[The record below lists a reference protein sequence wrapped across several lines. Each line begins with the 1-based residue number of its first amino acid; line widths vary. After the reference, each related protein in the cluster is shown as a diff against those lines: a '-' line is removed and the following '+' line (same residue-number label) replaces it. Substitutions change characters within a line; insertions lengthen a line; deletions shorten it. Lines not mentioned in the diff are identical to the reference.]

1 MKNKLLLVTT
11 LLTLTSLA
19 GCCEKNEECSHQWG
33 DWSTKTDATCT
44 EEGERTRTCTLC
56 NEIETSKI
64 DVLDHDWADAT
75 CTSPKTCKECSATD
89 GNALGH
95 TFGTATYNWNN
106 TSCTA
111 SRACTRGGCTYAET
125 ETVTGTYVKDS
136 DATCTAAEK
145 GHYVAVFEN
154 NVFTNQVSTTIT
166 KGNQLEHTFGAT
178 TYSWS
183 GDSCTAS
190 RPCTRS
196 GCTYA
201 ETETVKGTYV
211 KDSDATCTEAETGH
225 YVADFKNAAFTDQV
239 TETAIHGNPAE
250 HLFGNVTYEW
260 KGSVCKAKRAC
271 TRSGCTYVEM
281 ETATGTY
288 VKDSDATCTSPEK
301 GHYVANFENT
311 SFTQQV
317 SNSVDVGDAL
327 NHSYN
332 YKGECTRTGCNAS
345 IKVQA
350 QYSDDGEIYYIEE
363 AGLKVYEL
371 NANGSLHIK
380 FVRYS
385 DGSDIVSKIYDE
397 DGNVL
402 LSNSSYGTITLTKNQ
417 KIYVSINCI
426 EKVGSPYFT
435 IECDHSFDEYGYCSY
450 CEYDDAELLKING
463 YSYSNKMKNG
473 TTVFK
478 FETDIDTY
486 GQLVFAKSNGD
497 AVTTSDSITFTVTD
511 MSTKTPVTVYKDNKF
526 VIEANAKYRISVTY
540 SLTASTTLKVSLNQT
555 DIPVELKE
563 KAFIIDD
570 VFLITDKGICLSGTV
585 LSGIVQPGDE
595 LYVYN
600 LSAVVTEAYTVEV
613 TGLEITKNEVDSAV
627 EGQTVGIYIDTDR
640 TKEDFVKS
648 SILSNVEYTIDDAVT
663 EFNFDAYFYS
673 KQDGGRST
681 PATSGYMP
689 SVQFTFTAGN
699 KVMNPINLGTMKL
712 NFDGDTIYP
721 SANGQFVSGT
731 IYCNTDTSIK
741 WLPGDLF
748 DQIVTR
754 VVVTE
759 SGKTIGDLY
768 ISESD
773 IDEQTIEFKNQWK
786 YNTTVIRDGYFVAN
800 DKNYSTM
807 TNLYKGNVLSNFND
821 LLRVSFLAK
830 IDTTTFDEGNGVGT
844 FDCTEVYMK
853 KGFTLT
859 IPSDVNTTY
868 IGMVNYDNPEFDI
881 YNYSIF
887 MRYTNGNVT
896 TYKVSGITEVNI
908 EFGCV
913 YIVVL

>member
-1 MKNKLLLVTT
+1 MY
-11 LLTLTSLA
+11 
-19 GCCEKNEECSHQWG
+19 
-33 DWSTKTDATCT
+33 
-44 EEGERTRTCTLC
+44 
-56 NEIETSKI
+56 EIE
-64 DVLDHDWADAT
+64 
-75 CTSPKTCKECSATD
+75 
-89 GNALGH
+89 
-95 TFGTATYNWNN
+95 
-106 TSCTA
+106 
-111 SRACTRGGCTYAET
+111 ET
-125 ETVTGTYVKDS
+125 
-136 DATCTAAEK
+136 
-145 GHYVAVFEN
+145 
-154 NVFTNQVSTTIT
+154 
-166 KGNQLEHTFGAT
+166 
-178 TYSWS
+178 
-183 GDSCTAS
+183 
-190 RPCTRS
+190 
-196 GCTYA
+196 
-201 ETETVKGTYV
+201 
-211 KDSDATCTEAETGH
+211 
-225 YVADFKNAAFTDQV
+225 
-239 TETAIHGNPAE
+239 
-250 HLFGNVTYEW
+250 
-260 KGSVCKAKRAC
+260 
-271 TRSGCTYVEM
+271 
-281 ETATGTY
+281 
-288 VKDSDATCTSPEK
+288 
-301 GHYVANFENT
+301 
-311 SFTQQV
+311 
-317 SNSVDVGDAL
+317 
-327 NHSYN
+327 
-332 YKGECTRTGCNAS
+332 
-345 IKVQA
+345 
-350 QYSDDGEIYYIEE
+350 
-363 AGLKVYEL
+363 GLKVYEL
-371 NANGSLHIK
+371 NANGSLHIR
-380 FVRYS
+380 FGLYS
-385 DGSDIVSKIYDE
+385 NGSDIVSKIYDE

-402 LSNSSYGTITLTKNQ
+402 LKNTSYGTITLTKNQ

-426 EKVGSPYFT
+426 EKVGHPYFT
-435 IECDHSFDEYGYCSY
+435 IECDHSFNEYGYCSY
-450 CEYDDAELLKING
+450 CEYDDAELLKINSS
-463 YSYSNKMKNG
+463 SYSNKIKNG
-473 TTVFK
+473 TTEFK

-486 GQLVFAKSNGD
+486 GQLVFAKGNGD
-497 AVTTSDSITFTVTD
+497 AMTTSDSVTFTVTD

-526 VIEANAKYRISVTY
+526 VIKANAEYRISVTF
-540 SLTASTTLKVSLNQT
+540 SFNANTALKVSLNQT

-570 VFLITDKGICLSGTV
+570 VFSITDKGICLSGTV

-613 TGLEITKNEVDSAV
+613 TSLEITKNEVDSAV

-640 TKEDFVKS
+640 TKEDFVRF
-648 SILSNVEYTIDDAVT
+648 SILSNVEYTIDDAVR

-681 PATSGYMP
+681 PATNGYMP

-712 NFDGDTIYP
+712 NFDGDIIYP

-748 DQIVTR
+748 NQIVSR

-786 YNTTVIRDGYFVAN
+786 YSTTVIRDGYFVAN

-830 IDTTTFDEGNGVGT
+830 IDTTTFDEGNGIGT

-868 IGMVNYDNPEFDI
+868 IGMVSYDNPEFDI

-896 TYKVSGITEVNI
+896 TYEVSGITEVNI

>member
-11 LLTLTSLA
+11 LLALTSLA

-33 DWSTKTDATCT
+33 DWSTKTNATCT
-44 EEGERTRTCTLC
+44 EEGEKTRTCTLC

-64 DVLDHDWADAT
+64 DALSHDWADAT
-75 CTSPKTCKECSATD
+75 CTSPKTCKKCSATD
-89 GNALGH
+89 GKALGH

-106 TSCTA
+106 ASCTA

-125 ETVTGTYVKDS
+125 ETVNGTYVKDS

-211 KDSDATCTEAETGH
+211 KDSDATCT
-225 YVADFKNAAFTDQV
+225 
-239 TETAIHGNPAE
+239 
-250 HLFGNVTYEW
+250 
-260 KGSVCKAKRAC
+260 
-271 TRSGCTYVEM
+271 
-281 ETATGTY
+281 
-288 VKDSDATCTSPEK
+288 SPEK

-350 QYSDDGEIYYIEE
+350 QYSDGGEIYYIEE
-363 AGLKVYEL
+363 AGLQVYEL

-380 FVRYS
+380 FVRFS

-426 EKVGSPYFT
+426 EKVGFPYFT

-450 CEYDDAELLKING
+450 CEYDDAELLKINSS
-463 YSYSNKMKNG
+463 SYCNKIKNG

-486 GQLVFAKSNGD
+486 GQLVFAKGNGD
-497 AVTTSDSITFTVTD
+497 AMTTSDSVTFTVTD
-511 MSTKTPVTVYKDNKF
+511 MSTKTPVTVYKDNKI
-526 VIEANAKYRISVTY
+526 VIKANAKYRISVTY
-540 SLTASTTLKVSLNQT
+540 SLTASTSLKVSLNQT

-600 LSAVVTEAYTVEV
+600 LSAAVTEAYTVEV
-613 TGLEITKNEVDSAV
+613 TSLEITKNEVDSAV

-640 TKEDFVKS
+640 TKEDFVRY
-648 SILSNVEYTIDDAVT
+648 SILSNVEYTIDDAVR

-673 KQDGGRST
+673 KQEGGRST
-681 PATSGYMP
+681 PITNGYMP
-689 SVQFTFTAGN
+689 SVQFTFTVGN
-699 KVMNPINLGTMKL
+699 KVMNPINLGSMKL

-748 DQIVTR
+748 DQIVSR

-773 IDEQTIEFKNQWK
+773 IDEQTIEFKNQWR
-786 YNTTVIRDGYFVAN
+786 YSTTVIRDGYFVAN

-807 TNLYKGNVLSNFND
+807 TNLYKGNTLSNFND

-853 KGFTLT
+853 EGFTLT